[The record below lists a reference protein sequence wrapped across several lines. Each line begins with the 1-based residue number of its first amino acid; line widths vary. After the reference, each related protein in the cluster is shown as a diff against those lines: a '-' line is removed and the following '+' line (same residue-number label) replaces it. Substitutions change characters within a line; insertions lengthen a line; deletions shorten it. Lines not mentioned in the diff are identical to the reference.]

1 MGDFGAAFATAL
13 RLVGSLDASLIEIVA
28 LSLKVS
34 LTAVVIASLI
44 GLPLGATLA
53 VARFRGRRTLIVIIN
68 TLMALPSVVVGL
80 LVYMML
86 SNSGPLGVL
95 QLLYSPTAMIIAQSI
110 LVTPI
115 VAALARQTIKD
126 LNGEYDEQLRAFGL
140 TTLERVQTLLYEGRM
155 RLATVLLAAFGRA
168 IAEVGAVIVVGGNIN
183 HVTRTMTT
191 AIALETSRGDLGLA
205 LALGLILLTL
215 ALGIN
220 ALVLALR
227 PMRQSAGLQGLR
239 L

>member
-1 MGDFGAAFATAL
+1 MNGFRDVFGSAL
-13 RLVGSLDASLIEIVA
+13 RLIWSGDSFLIEIVVM
-28 LSLKVS
+28 SLKVS
-34 LTAVVIASLI
+34 LTAVAIAFVI

-53 VARFRGRRTLIVIIN
+53 VARFRGRRSLIVIIN
-68 TLMALPSVVVGL
+68 TLMALPSVVAGL

-86 SNSGPLGVL
+86 SNNGPLGVL
-95 QLLYSPTAMIIAQSI
+95 QLLYTPAAMIIAQTI

-115 VAALARQTIKD
+115 VAALSRQTIKD

-140 TTLERVQTLLYEGRM
+140 STIERAQTLIYEGRL
-155 RLATVLLAAFGRA
+155 RLATILLASFGRA
-168 IAEVGAVIVVGGNIN
+168 IAEVGAVIIVGGNIN

-191 AIALETSRGDLGLA
+191 AIALETSRGELGIA
-205 LALGLILLTL
+205 LALGIILLTL

-220 ALVLALR
+220 ALVAVLR
-227 PMRQSAGLQGLR
+227 PMRQPARLQGVR

>member
-140 TTLERVQTLLYEGRM
+140 TTLERAQTLLYEGRM

-191 AIALETSRGDLGLA
+191 AIALETSRGDLGRA

>member
-1 MGDFGAAFATAL
+1 MAYFGEAFWSAL
-13 RLVGSLDASLIEIVA
+13 GLVGSLDPALTEIVGM
-28 LSLKVS
+28 SLRVS
-34 LTAVVIASLI
+34 LTAVALASAI

-53 VARFRGRRTLIVIIN
+53 VARFPGRRAVIVIIN

-86 SNSGPLGVL
+86 SNSGPFGML
-95 QLLYSPTAMIIAQSI
+95 QLLYTPTAMIIAQTI

-115 VAALARQTIKD
+115 VAALARQAIKD

-140 TTLERVQTLLYEGRM
+140 TSFERAATLLYEGRL

-168 IAEVGAVIVVGGNIN
+168 IAEVGAVIIVGGNIN

-191 AIALETSRGDLGLA
+191 AIALETSRGELALA
-205 LALGLILLTL
+205 LALGMIRLIL

-220 ALVLALR
+220 AIAMSLR
-227 PMRQSAGLQGLR
+227 PMGQPARLPGLR
-239 L
+239 P

>member
-44 GLPLGATLA
+44 GLPVGATLA

-140 TTLERVQTLLYEGRM
+140 TTLERAQTLLYEGRM

-191 AIALETSRGDLGLA
+191 AIALETSRGDLGRA

>member
-140 TTLERVQTLLYEGRM
+140 TTFERAQTLLYEGRM

>member
-126 LNGEYDEQLRAFGL
+126 LNGEYDEQLRALGL
-140 TTLERVQTLLYEGRM
+140 TTLERAQTLLYEGRM